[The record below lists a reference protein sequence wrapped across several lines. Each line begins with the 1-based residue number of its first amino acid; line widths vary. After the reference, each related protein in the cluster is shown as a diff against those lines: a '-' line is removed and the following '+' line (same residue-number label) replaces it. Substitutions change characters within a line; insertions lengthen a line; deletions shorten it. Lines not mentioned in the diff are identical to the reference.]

1 MAKVAAAG
9 PLPPSSTLQ
18 FGGGSK
24 VTATKRKT
32 PSELRGEM
40 LKQKNVMELI
50 DESPTPVLG
59 SKRQADDL
67 GPGCKKDSTK
77 VPRYIDTR
85 VNELFPVRKNSI
97 RLRLL
102 CEKEIVKDIDS
113 AEHVSS
119 LKNSSVSPDLAA
131 KSQPQVLDAAE
142 KHSNSTFLSVTELS
156 SGGQN
161 LSKSATLDMDKALKG
176 LVAHEPPS
184 VSLPESFEKNWNF
197 KAILHSSDF
206 TVPGKKNPLD
216 LTLKTT
222 MRIVS
227 SSSVNWFHRVI
238 NCGILYHNSL
248 QLGNLAVTSQDQDV
262 TYSPGLSPTSG
273 FGPRG
278 LYSWVYPQSPL
289 PASVI
294 SALSLSLA
302 EGGGQMNFL
311 SNRRETW
318 EHSFRNLY
326 YMLRKKI
333 CNIFYVCTTQFVV
346 MFTASDS
353 PKSTKRT
360 CHGYISQSTR
370 GLRSLL
376 REHDVCYSMPLC
388 RSKMEEIAT
397 DNLIELSEL
406 DKHNSGQDQH
416 FVSMSDLDNTP
427 QSLLMFA
434 GNQSVHGLYD
444 FLLNH
449 RSFLISLIDE
459 DVPILYSPVAFENA
473 ALTAPEVRCREVRQ
487 ADHMHFP
494 SPESNISSEANQG
507 SSHGMCYSVEIKSAY
522 LPPWAI
528 SSICDVL
535 RSNGISFEAS
545 FTTQPTS
552 IGLNVGLDV
561 ISQDSKPEGA
571 RDDPGQNDKLLGVP
585 NVTLFPL
592 LRSAFLKGL
601 KYGSDSYTALLS
613 HV

>member
-9 PLPPSSTLQ
+9 STLQ

-24 VTATKRKT
+24 VNAAKRKT
-32 PSELRGEM
+32 PSELRGEL
-40 LKQKNVMELI
+40 LKQKNAMELI

-59 SKRQADDL
+59 SKRKADDL
-67 GPGCKKDSTK
+67 CPGYKKDPAK

-102 CEKEIVKDIDS
+102 CEKEIGKDITS
-113 AEHVSS
+113 VEHVSS
-119 LKNSSVSPDLAA
+119 LKNYSVSSDLAA
-131 KSQPQVLDAAE
+131 KSQAQVSDAAE
-142 KHSNSTFLSVTELS
+142 KRNDSTFLSVTELS

-161 LSKSATLDMDKALKG
+161 VSRLGTVDMDKVLKG
-176 LVAHEPPS
+176 LVAHGPLIPS
-184 VSLPESFEKNWNF
+184 ESLLPESYEKNWNF
-197 KAILHSSDF
+197 KSKLHTSDF
-206 TVPGKKNPLD
+206 SVPGKKSPLD
-216 LTLKTT
+216 LTMKTT

-238 NCGILYHNSL
+238 NCGTLYHNNL
-248 QLGNLAVTSQDQDV
+248 LLGTCAGASQDQDV
-262 TYSPGLSPTSG
+262 TYSSGPSSNSG
-273 FGPRG
+273 FSLRA
-278 LYSWVYPQSPL
+278 LHSWVYPQSPL

-294 SALSLSLA
+294 SALSLA

-318 EHSFRNLY
+318 EDSFRSLY

-353 PKSTKRT
+353 PKSAKRT

-388 RSKMEEIAT
+388 HFKVEEIAP
-397 DNLIELSEL
+397 DDLIELSER

-416 FVSMSDLDNTP
+416 LIAVSDLDNTP

-434 GNQSVHGLYD
+434 GNQNVHGLYD

-473 ALTAPEVRCREVRQ
+473 ALTAPEVRCKEVRR
-487 ADHMHFP
+487 ADHMHFQ
-494 SPESNISSEANQG
+494 SQESNIASEDNRG
-507 SSHGMCYSVEIKSAY
+507 SSPGICYSVEIKGAY

-535 RSNGISFEAS
+535 RANGTSFEAS

-552 IGLNVGLDV
+552 VGLNVGLDV
-561 ISQDSKPEGA
+561 ISRDSKPEGA
-571 RDDPGQNDKLLGVP
+571 RDDPEQNDKLFGVP